1 MAEKKVRIGI
11 VGTGNMGSAHARA
24 IQEGKIPGAE
34 LTAVHSLEPEGLE
47 RFAPAEI
54 FDDHTKL
61 LDSGLADAV
70 IIATPHYQHTTI
82 GIEALKKGFH
92 VLVEKPISVHKAD
105 AEKLVAAAKPR
116 RKQVFA
122 AMFNQRTDPH
132 YIKLRELIRSG
143 ELGELVRVNWIITS
157 WFRSQAYYDSGGWR
171 ATWAGEGGGVL
182 MNQCPHQLD
191 LLQWLCGMP
200 RRVRAFC
207 HLGKFHDIEVED
219 EVTAYLEYPNGATGV
234 SITSTG
240 EAPGTNRLEIAGTR
254 GKVVA
259 EGKSGLTFTRNEI
272 PADVYC
278 RETDNKFGRPPVWN
292 VEIPVAGHGGQH
304 VEVLNNFVDAIRK
317 GTPLIAPAVEG
328 IHSVEL
334 DNAMMLSS
342 LTGKTVELPLNPA
355 SFTRK
360 LNQLIA
366 ASRPRRKKPARKAG
380 VTDMS
385 KSFA

>member
-54 FDDHTKL
+54 FDDHTRL

-234 SITSTG
+234 FITSTG

-334 DNAMMLSS
+334 DNAMMLS
-342 LTGKTVELPLNPA
+342 PPPWRA
-355 SFTRK
+355 STR
-360 LNQLIA
+360 
-366 ASRPRRKKPARKAG
+366 SSSTTP
-380 VTDMS
+380 
-385 KSFA
+385 